1 MLALRKHL
9 HSLDTRTKILA
20 ALAVPLVFMV
30 LIAVVV
36 QRGINVLVETSRWV
50 QHTQLVI
57 ADGQELSK
65 LMVDMETGERGFLIT
80 GKDSFLEPYLASQDA
95 WDQKLASLVALVD
108 DNPDQAARLLRV
120 DKLQKQWLAE
130 PAASEIAKR
139 RSVPDADK
147 SLTYMQQVLKRKVGK
162 EILDELRL
170 ILENLKTDLE
180 RSRNRR
186 AVNLVIALSKDIVD
200 QETGERGFLI
210 TGTDNFLEPYHRG
223 YREFR
228 LHLSEL
234 RKLVEAADD
243 TADMLNTLS
252 QVEATITKWQEQI
265 AAPEIAL
272 RHQVNAGDR
281 IHDDL
286 TKIVAASQGK
296 RLLDELRTLL
306 AKLEHGYER
315 AENTAGQALVLA
327 IAKDIVNQES
337 GERGFLLTGRLEF
350 LQPYEQGKAALGEHL
365 EAMADLLTSTLT
377 KDQVL
382 LQLDALSAKTEEWK
396 RVAAEPEIRARR
408 EIAEAREAPLALAQ
422 RELRRRNAGSE
433 LRELRRSV
441 SELDSSS
448 VGRAHRQAQVLSMQM
463 LASVS
468 EIENLL
474 AQFMITG
481 DETIS
486 ARLHDQDLAF
496 DEVIVAA
503 TVLAS
508 SEFEAEQ
515 RSHVLGVVDAIRDHK
530 RDWVDRTITPVL
542 MEERQFGEL
551 EVTTRQFI
559 QEVLVRAKGKSI
571 LDEMRTIF
579 ETLRVAFEEE
589 QHLEG
594 VGLVLDLAKA
604 MVDQETGQRGF
615 LITGD
620 ESFLAPFHSGRE
632 DFAAEI
638 PRLKL
643 LIDSYYDPVII
654 HARIDEIEK
663 LATRWRT
670 EAGETEIALRRG
682 VGENGVTI
690 ENIQDLLAQ
699 GHGKVLMD
707 RQRRVLD
714 QLDQFFA
721 ESSKASAQFLVAS
734 ILKDVVD
741 QETGQ
746 RGFLL
751 TGIETFLEP
760 YHDGAEALALHL
772 AQLRTL
778 VGTGFD
784 KTDLLQLVE
793 RLRLLQEDWLLQ
805 AARPEIA
812 LRREINN
819 SAASMADVTALIE
832 SETGKKIIDEI
843 RAELADFISVE
854 TDLMESRTKEATE
867 ATSVAIT
874 LINSSTL
881 VAILLALLV
890 AFAVSGAI
898 VRRLHQLVEAT
909 RSVAAGDYSHAS
921 LEESDDEIG
930 TLAASFNTMTKALDT
945 SRTELKKASAIKGDF
960 LAHMSHEI
968 RTPMNGVVGVLDLL
982 KETSLNEDQ
991 SQLVKTMQ
999 TSSSSLLTIINDIL
1013 DYSKIES
1020 GMMVFTRTRLDLG
1033 KLLDNVVYLYDG
1045 KASQKGL
1052 ELTSSLKSENARFVL
1067 GDEVRI
1073 MQILNNLVSNAIKFT
1088 SRGAVTLEARCT
1100 SSEQS
1105 QLSICFSVQD
1115 SGIGIAPEALDD
1127 VFKDFVQV
1135 DNSTTRRFGGTGL
1148 GLSISHKLTTLM
1160 NGRLWLESTLGVGTT
1175 FYCELPLESADAP
1188 VATELK
1194 ATQVDAEDA
1203 PKARESFSDLRV
1215 LLVEDNEVNQFV
1227 ARSMLAK
1234 LGCEVETAA
1243 NGQLAVD
1250 LCRERDFQIVFM
1262 DCQMPVMD
1270 GFTATRALREH
1281 EQDGAHVPIIA
1292 LTANAMQE
1300 DRERCLAAG
1309 MDDYLAKPIRIQ
1321 ALHEA
1326 LSKWTPKRETVPP
1339 VGIASN

>member
-1 MLALRKHL
+1 M
-9 HSLDTRTKILA
+9 
-20 ALAVPLVFMV
+20 
-30 LIAVVV
+30 
-36 QRGINVLVETSRWV
+36 
-50 QHTQLVI
+50 
-57 ADGQELSK
+57 
-65 LMVDMETGERGFLIT
+65 
-80 GKDSFLEPYLASQDA
+80 
-95 WDQKLASLVALVD
+95 
-108 DNPDQAARLLRV
+108 
-120 DKLQKQWLAE
+120 
-130 PAASEIAKR
+130 
-139 RSVPDADK
+139 
-147 SLTYMQQVLKRKVGK
+147 
-162 EILDELRL
+162 
-170 ILENLKTDLE
+170 
-180 RSRNRR
+180 
-186 AVNLVIALSKDIVD
+186 D

-210 TGTDNFLEPYHRG
+210 TGTDSFLEPYNRG
-223 YREFR
+223 YRDFR

-252 QVEATITKWQEQI
+252 QIEVATTKWQEQI
-265 AAPEIAL
+265 AGPGIAL
-272 RHQVNAGDR
+272 RQQVNAGNGT
-281 IHDDL
+281 HDDL
-286 TKIVAASQGK
+286 TKLVAAGRGK
-296 RLLDELRTLL
+296 RLFDELRRLL
-306 AKLEHGYER
+306 AELERGYQR

-327 IAKDIVNQES
+327 IAKDIVDQES
-337 GERGFLLTGRLEF
+337 GQRGFLLTGKPEF
-350 LQPYEQGKAALGEHL
+350 LQPYERGKAAIGKHL
-365 EAMADLLTSTLT
+365 AKMADLLSSTLT

-382 LQLDALSAKTEEWK
+382 VQLDALSAKAEEWR
-396 RVAAEPEIRARR
+396 RVAAEPEISARR
-408 EIAEAREAPLALAQ
+408 EIADASVTPLALAQ

-433 LRELRRSV
+433 LRELRTSV

-448 VGRAHRQAQVLSMQM
+448 LGRAHRQAQVLSMQM

-486 ARLHDQDLAF
+486 ARLRDQDLAF
-496 DEVIVAA
+496 DKVIVAA
-503 TVLAS
+503 TVIAS
-508 SEFEAEQ
+508 SDFEADQ

-542 MEERQFGEL
+542 IEKRQLGE
-551 EVTTRQFI
+551 VDITTRQFI
-559 QEVLVRAKGKSI
+559 QEVLVRATGKSI

-579 ETLRVAFEEE
+579 ETLRVELEEV

-632 DFAAEI
+632 HFAAGV

-643 LIDSYYDPVII
+643 LIDSYYDALFI

-670 EAGETEIALRRG
+670 EAGETEISLRRR
-682 VGENGVTI
+682 VGEKGVTL
-690 ENIQDLLAQ
+690 ESVEDLLTE
-699 GHGKVLMD
+699 GHGKVLLD
-707 RQRRVLD
+707 RQRKVLD
-714 QLDQFFA
+714 QLDQHFV
-721 ESSKASAQFLVAS
+721 ESSKASAQFQVAS

-751 TGIETFLEP
+751 TGVETFLEP
-760 YHDGAEALALHL
+760 YHDGAEALALHI

-778 VGTGFD
+778 VETGFD
-784 KTDLLQLVE
+784 KTDMLQKVE
-793 RLRLLQEDWLLQ
+793 RLRVLAEDWRLK
-805 AARPEIA
+805 AATPEIA

-832 SETGKKIIDEI
+832 NETGKKIIDEI
-843 RAELADFISVE
+843 RTELAGFISVE
-854 TDLMESRTKEATE
+854 TDLMESRTKEATST
-867 ATSVAIT
+867 ASVAVM

-881 VAILLALLV
+881 VAIGLALLV
-890 AFAVSGAI
+890 ALVVSGAI
-898 VRRLHQLVEAT
+898 VRRLHHLIEAT
-909 RSVAAGDYSHAS
+909 QSVAAGDYDHA
-921 LEESDDEIG
+921 LFEESNDEIG
-930 TLAASFNTMTKALDT
+930 TLAASFNTMTEALDQ
-945 SRTELKKASAIKGDF
+945 SRTELKKASAVKGDF

-999 TSSSSLLTIINDIL
+999 TCSSSLLTIINDIL

-1020 GMMVFTRTRLDLG
+1020 GMMVFNRTRLDLG
-1033 KLLDNVVYLYDG
+1033 ELLDNVVYLYDG
-1045 KASQKGL
+1045 QASQKGL

-1100 SSEQS
+1100 SSEQN

-1115 SGIGIAPEALDD
+1115 SGIGIAPESVDD
-1127 VFKDFVQV
+1127 VFNDFVQA
-1135 DNSTTRRFGGTGL
+1135 DTSTTRRYGGTGL
-1148 GLSISHKLTTLM
+1148 GLSISHRLTTLM

-1175 FYCELPLESADAP
+1175 FYCELPLEAAEAP

-1194 ATQVDAEDA
+1194 ATQVDKKDA

-1234 LGCEVETAA
+1234 LGCKVETAA
-1243 NGQLAVD
+1243 NGQLAVE
-1250 LCRERDFQIVFM
+1250 LYRERDFQIVFM

-1270 GFTATRALREH
+1270 GFTATRTLREH

-1292 LTANAMQE
+1292 LTANALQE
-1300 DRERCLAAG
+1300 DREQCLAAG

-1321 ALHEA
+1321 ALHQA

-1339 VGIASN
+1339 VEIASN